1 MKFPAIPIT
10 SPADTPR
17 PPKESNQLLLGS
29 AVTTCPVDTSSCV
42 TKLGSDAIPCSSILP
57 PVIPA
62 VGITPGVC
70 CEDCIKP
77 IMSGT

>member
-17 PPKESNQLLLGS
+17 PPKESNQLFSGL

-42 TKLGSDAIPCSSILP
+42 TGSEYPPPVIP